1 MQETIKTYQGSSV
14 GVSQCLVTL
23 EGFIGDV
30 DGKTICTPT
39 SDDRFIDEGDIDSSE
54 AVTAINALIWEMER
68 REARINQLG
77 AAIKKACDLLEEKIY
92 GSEARSPGHNA
103 RLTLEAALNATND

>member
-1 MQETIKTYQGSSV
+1 MQETIKTYQGPSI

-30 DGKTICTPT
+30 DGKTIATPADEDT
-39 SDDRFIDEGDIDSSE
+39 FIDDGTIDSSE

-77 AAIKKACDLLEEKIY
+77 AAMQKACDLLAERAQ
-92 GSEARSPGHNA
+92 GSPARSAGHNA
-103 RLTLEAALNATND
+103 RLELEAALNING

>member
-1 MQETIKTYQGSSV
+1 MQETIKTYQGPSI

-30 DGKTICTPT
+30 DGKTIATPAE
-39 SDDRFIDEGDIDSSE
+39 DDKFADEGTVDAAD

-68 REARINQLG
+68 RETRINQLG
-77 AAIKKACDLLEEKIY
+77 SAMQKACELLAERIH
-92 GSEARSPGHNA
+92 GSPARSPGHNA
-103 RLTLEAALNATND
+103 RLELEAALNAS